1 MTARNESEH
10 EDEVMS
16 MSKMGDMRETIQHNH
31 EISVDSRSKSFDLK
45 PDRRQSSYV
54 KDKKPEAETK
64 KSVPL
69 D

>member
-1 MTARNESEH
+1 
-10 EDEVMS
+10 MS
-16 MSKMGDMRETIQHNH
+16 MSKMGDMRETIHHNH